1 MDRGDLDGWLWHLER
16 IHSKEI
22 DLGLSRSAA
31 VAARMGLLPLDSVVV
46 TVAGTNG
53 KGTVAYTTDSLLQA
67 KGKTTGRYSSPHLLR
82 YNERITLNGRA
93 VGDGQVLEAF
103 QEIESARGE
112 ITLTYFEFSTLA
124 ALYLFAKAAVDVV
137 ILEVGLGGRLDAVN
151 IVDADAVAITSISLD
166 HQAWL
171 GDSVDLIAPEKAA
184 VARPDRPVVLAEASY
199 PSSLFKT
206 LKTIGATTLQS
217 GVNWVWEADAD
228 RLSVRL
234 ASGVHLESL
243 PMPLGL
249 QASNLAS
256 AIQLSAIVLEHDLPR
271 EVAEAGLTQLEI
283 PGRQQRVMY
292 QQRELIFDVA
302 HNTAAMEAL
311 SVFLDSRPCV
321 GRTHAIVGLMA
332 DKEVEL
338 IVRALANSIDSACA
352 IALPGTD
359 RALPAE
365 DLWAVLDRASIAVAQ
380 PDFSADAVWNQL
392 MKGSHEGDRIVIC
405 GSFHTVASI
414 MPLAGIDAV
423 C

>member
-1 MDRGDLDGWLWHLER
+1 MDKGDLDGWLWHLER

-22 DLGLSRSAA
+22 DLGLKRSAA
-31 VAARMGLLPLDSVVV
+31 VAARMGLLPLAATVA

-53 KGTVAYTTDSLLQA
+53 KGTVAYTTDSLLRA
-67 KGKTTGRYSSPHLLR
+67 SGKTTGRYSSPHLLR
-82 YNERITLNGRA
+82 FNERITLNGKA
-93 VGDGQVLEAF
+93 VSDERILEAF
-103 QEIESARGE
+103 REIEKARGE

-124 ALYLFAKAAVDVV
+124 ALWVFAEAAVDVV

-151 IVDADAVAITSISLD
+151 IVDADAVAITSIALD

-184 VARPDRPVVLAEASY
+184 VARPNRPVVLAEAAY
-199 PSSLFKT
+199 PPPLFT
-206 LKTIGATTLQS
+206 SIAAIGAKALS
-217 GVNWVWEADAD
+217 AGVDWTWEAEAD
-228 RLSVRL
+228 MLSVNL
-234 ASGVHLESL
+234 ASGVMLGPV
-243 PMPLGL
+243 PMPVGL
-249 QASNLAS
+249 QASNLAC
-256 AIQLSAIVLEHDLPR
+256 AIQLSAVVLKADLSQAI
-271 EVAEAGLTQLEI
+271 AEAGFAQLQI
-283 PGRQQRVMY
+283 PGRQQRIVY

-302 HNTAAMEAL
+302 HNPAAMEAL
-311 SVFLDSRPCV
+311 SVFLASNPCA

-338 IVRALANSIDSACA
+338 IVKALEKSVESACA

-365 DLWAVLDRASIAVAQ
+365 ELWGVLDQAAIAIPQ
-380 PDFSADAVWNQL
+380 PDFSADAVWRQL
-392 MKGSHEGDRIVIC
+392 MEGTHEGDRIVIC